1 MTTGPALRVRVDDTA
16 HSRQIGEVLAS
27 LPVSL
32 RPAGATAELVAVG
45 GEPGWPARTM
55 AAIGGGALG
64 ILVVDPAVEDIDQ
77 LSEVAANS
85 GVPIVI
91 DRPFAGNPAIPVAAE
106 WFSRNADPAE
116 LIESRMT
123 VPMGTDLNR
132 SAMDQFSLIRA
143 TAGALDA
150 CQPLIWNASGYV
162 LHGRVTDGRRTV
174 LSATTTDAVPRSAWL
189 RALRPAGAV
198 ELLLPDP
205 ATARPAQA
213 TVTATDGATLLP
225 TVYETAHRA
234 AWRRLHRLVTE
245 TGEPPAD
252 LSDLAADMHLT
263 GRWITARPA
272 EQ

>member
-27 LPVSL
+27 LSVSL
-32 RPAGATAELVAVG
+32 RPAAATAELVAIG
-45 GEPGWPARTM
+45 GEAGWPVRTM
-55 AAIGGGALG
+55 AAINGGALG
-64 ILVVDPAVEDIDQ
+64 ILVVDPAVEDVDQ

-85 GVPIVI
+85 GVLIVI
-91 DRPFAGNPAIPVAAE
+91 DRPFAGNPAIPVAAGC
-106 WFSRNADPAE
+106 FSRGADPAE

-123 VPMGTDLNR
+123 VPVGTDLTR

-143 TAGALDA
+143 TADALSA
-150 CQPLIWNASGYV
+150 CETLIWNASGYV
-162 LHGRVTDGRRTV
+162 LHGRFNDGRRAV

-189 RALRPAGAV
+189 RALRPDGAV

-213 TVTATDGATLLP
+213 IVTATDGATLLP
-225 TVYETAHRA
+225 TIYETAHRA
-234 AWRRLHRLVTE
+234 SWRRLHRLVTG
-245 TGEPPAD
+245 TGEPAAD

-263 GRWITARPA
+263 GPWITAGPA
-272 EQ
+272 EL